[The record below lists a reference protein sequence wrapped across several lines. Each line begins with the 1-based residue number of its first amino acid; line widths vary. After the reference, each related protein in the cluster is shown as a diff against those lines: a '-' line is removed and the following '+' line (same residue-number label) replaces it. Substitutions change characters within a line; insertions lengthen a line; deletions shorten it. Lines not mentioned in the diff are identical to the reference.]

1 MKDDNNK
8 KIAEV
13 FVDVEAHRFTADIVR
28 RHSSNRADVR
38 EVALDGLNLT
48 QCKDIL
54 ELGCGFGFFTE
65 ALKGR
70 VRADAVITGVDIVP
84 GYESSYLK
92 VCETAGIKGCFT
104 STGVSVVKDYRDRSF
119 DLVICSYCLY
129 FFPEIVP
136 EIARVLRKG
145 GLLVTTVHNKENMS
159 ELMNF
164 AKDVFVRGGIANNE
178 IKLPIESFIRS
189 FSSENGYGIL
199 SNWFEDIHKTHYG
212 NTLVFKPGDI
222 YSLIE
227 YFRFK
232 WPFFLTTVTDDVE
245 AVFDLFEMQLQQYF
259 TRDRTDFII
268 TKDDT
273 IFVCSKPF
281 NRRRKK

>member
-1 MKDDNNK
+1 MKDDNNR

-13 FVDVEAHRFTADIVR
+13 FIDVDAHRFTADIVKQ
-28 RHSSNRADVR
+28 HSTNRADVR
-38 EVALDGLNLT
+38 EVALGGLDLAP
-48 QCKDIL
+48 CKDIL

-65 ALKGR
+65 MLKGR
-70 VRADAVITGVDIVP
+70 LHADAVVTGVDIVP

-92 VCETAGIKGCFT
+92 VCEAAGIKCRFT
-104 STGVSVVKDYRDRSF
+104 SSGALVVKDYRDRSF
-119 DLVICSYCLY
+119 DLAICSYCLY

-145 GLLVTTVHNKENMS
+145 GRLVTTVHNKENMS
-159 ELMNF
+159 ELVSF
-164 AKDVFVRGGIANNE
+164 AKDVLVRGGILDKE
-178 IKLPIESFIRS
+178 IILPIESFISS
-189 FSSENGYGIL
+189 FSSENGCEIL
-199 SNWFEDIHKTHYG
+199 SGWFQDIQVVHYE

-232 WPFFLTTVTDDVE
+232 WPFFVSAITDNVE
-245 AVFDLFEMQLQQYF
+245 MVFDLFEMQLQQYF

-273 IFVCSKPF
+273 IFICSNPCNEREKE
-281 NRRRKK
+281 

>member
-1 MKDDNNK
+1 MKNDNNK

-13 FVDVEAHRFTADIVR
+13 FVDVKAHRFTADIVK
-28 RHSSNRADVR
+28 RHSTNRSDVR
-38 EVALDGLNLT
+38 EVALEGLDLT
-48 QCKDIL
+48 QCRDIL

-70 VRADAVITGVDIVP
+70 LHADAVITGVDIVP
-84 GYESSYLK
+84 GYESSYLE
-92 VCETAGIKGCFT
+92 VCEKVGVKGRFT
-104 STGVSVVKDYRDRSF
+104 STGASVVKNYGDRSF

-129 FFPEIVP
+129 FFPEIVSD
-136 EIARVLRKG
+136 IARILRKEG
-145 GLLVTTVHNKENMS
+145 FLVATVHNKKNMS

-164 AKDVFVRGGIANNE
+164 AKDVFVRGGLADNE

-199 SNWFEDIHKTHYG
+199 SNWFEDIHETHYG

-232 WPFFLTTVTDDVE
+232 WPFFVSTVTNQVE
-245 AVFDLFEMQLQQYF
+245 KVFDLFEIQLQQYF
-259 TRDRTDFII
+259 TLDRKDFII

-273 IFVCSKPF
+273 IFVCSKPY
-281 NRRRKK
+281 NRRRKW